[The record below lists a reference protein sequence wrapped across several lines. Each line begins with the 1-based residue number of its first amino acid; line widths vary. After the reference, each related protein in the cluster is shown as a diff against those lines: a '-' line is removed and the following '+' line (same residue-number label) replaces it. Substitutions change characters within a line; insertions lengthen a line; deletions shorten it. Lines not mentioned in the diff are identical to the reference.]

1 MKNKLSLLI
10 PCLVVCA
17 AGALSCSGGSDN
29 PSNGIFD
36 AAVDK
41 NVWADAATLDAGD
54 AGALKLDAP
63 GMDMPGVEVALPA
76 DAEVD
81 QAALVPDVGVSDA
94 GVIAD
99 AATTN
104 GDAPQTILDS
114 GVILGG
120 DAGLD
125 SAAKDATA
133 TPPQDA
139 TQLDAGAPEAK
150 VDGATADGM
159 AMDAQADGATS
170 SPDAAPDVVKN
181 CGHIKCDCTFK
192 GKQLWGRVQYV
203 TIAADFRVRK
213 ADFPDLNV
221 AETTY
226 PSKCGEWHTVDIAAD
241 FTVQLVDIAEDF
253 SISKTDSYFPGIPGQ

>member
-1 MKNKLSLLI
+1 MSCIKMPDRHNGGVKDKLSLLI
-10 PCLVVCA
+10 PCLLVCA
-17 AGALSCSGGSDN
+17 AGTLSCSGGSDN
-29 PSNGIFD
+29 SSNDIVD

-41 NVWADAATLDAGD
+41 NVRADAAALGGGD
-54 AGALKLDAP
+54 AGVLRLDAP
-63 GMDMPGVEVALPA
+63 GMDVPSVEAALPA

-81 QAALVPDVGVSDA
+81 QAAIVPDVGAGDA

-104 GDAPQTILDS
+104 GDAPQPILDS
-114 GVILGG
+114 GVILG

-125 SAAKDATA
+125 NAAKDATGTPA
-133 TPPQDA
+133 TDA

-150 VDGATADGM
+150 VDGAI
-159 AMDAQADGATS
+159 S
-170 SPDAAPDVVKN
+170 SPDAGPDVVAN
-181 CGHIKCDCTFK
+181 CGRIKCDCTYK
-192 GKQLWGRVQYV
+192 GKKLWGRVQYV

-221 AETTY
+221 AETAF
-226 PSKCGEWHTVDIAAD
+226 PWKCGQWQTVDIAPD

-253 SISKTDSYFPGIPGQ
+253 SISKTDASFPGLP